1 MSSSAKTTNRSTGSI
16 YLSLFS
22 IFFPAFFFILVD
34 VNKVLKEIHNK
45 WQNVIKE
52 EPPNVIFLE
61 GENPLLGDTKMT
73 ENLAVDR
80 IYCGDM
86 TDLQPPLR
94 PVIRIYL
101 SSSFTD
107 MVMEKTELVNHIFP
121 IIRNY
126 CKDRHGVDF
135 QVWFYIIT
143 TP

>member
-1 MSSSAKTTNRSTGSI
+1 
-16 YLSLFS
+16 
-22 IFFPAFFFILVD
+22 
-34 VNKVLKEIHNK
+34 
-45 WQNVIKE
+45 
-52 EPPNVIFLE
+52 
-61 GENPLLGDTKMT
+61 MT

-101 SSSFTD
+101 SSNFTD

-126 CKDRHGVDF
+126 CKDRHGLDF
-135 QVWFYIIT
+135 QVDPFLLCSHLSLTRVLSFQIVDMRWGVRDEATDDHMT
-143 TP
+143 TRSTTTRN